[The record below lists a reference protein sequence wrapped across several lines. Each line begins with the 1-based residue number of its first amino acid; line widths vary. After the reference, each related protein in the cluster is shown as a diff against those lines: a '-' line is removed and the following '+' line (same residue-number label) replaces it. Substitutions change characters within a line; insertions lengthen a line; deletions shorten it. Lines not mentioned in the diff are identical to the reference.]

1 MHCKSWLFFNDESLM
16 RKRYLAR
23 LKVSD
28 QVGHNHIKINT
39 DRRKD
44 KSDIPPSP
52 FIIRD
57 IYPSYTEIVC
67 AHILLSCLYYVFT
80 GCAKTCNL
88 SRLIFWTLGWALPAV
103 VLLTGAAIE
112 FSGALLRTRITIH
125 FTTIQCKKC
134 IFMRNKPNNT
144 AGKPRALK
152 SIQLVQS
159 VRKSDK

>member
-1 MHCKSWLFFNDESLM
+1 MYQEKISGEKWPWIKTIRGFWYFIGLLDKVMHCKSWLFFTDESLM

-57 IYPSYTEIVC
+57 TYPSYTEIVC

-88 SRLIFWTLGWALPAV
+88 SRLIFWTLGTACCRV
-103 VLLTGAAIE
+103 VDRSYDRVLWC
-112 FSGALLRTRITIH
+112 
-125 FTTIQCKKC
+125 TTK
-134 IFMRNKPNNT
+134 N
-144 AGKPRALK
+144 
-152 SIQLVQS
+152 
-159 VRKSDK
+159 